1 VAVVGMWRQWRA
13 ENDQFLSRLVKKEW
27 WCDICAALAEE
38 REEHRLASGSVIS
51 AGSFYLNRI
60 SK

>member
-1 VAVVGMWRQWRA
+1 MWRQWRA